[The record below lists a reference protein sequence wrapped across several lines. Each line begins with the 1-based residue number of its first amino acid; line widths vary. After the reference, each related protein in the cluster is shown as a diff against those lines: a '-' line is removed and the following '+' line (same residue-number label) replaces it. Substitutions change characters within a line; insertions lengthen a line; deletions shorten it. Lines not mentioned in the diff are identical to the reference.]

1 MRLIQLIKAQSNSLG
16 HAHME
21 EFHTQKNINIDYRT
35 ESNLFI
41 KFEAYGETC

>member
-1 MRLIQLIKAQSNSLG
+1 MRLIQLIKAQCG
-16 HAHME
+16 HAYIE